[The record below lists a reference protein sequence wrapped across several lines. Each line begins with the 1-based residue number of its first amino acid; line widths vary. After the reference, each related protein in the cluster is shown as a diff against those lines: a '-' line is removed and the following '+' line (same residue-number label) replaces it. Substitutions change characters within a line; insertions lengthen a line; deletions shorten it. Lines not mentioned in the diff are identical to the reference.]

1 MVLPPEFL
9 RPFWNTASNITEW
22 FNWEA
27 LSAIGTVGALWFVV
41 VQSTRTGRAERARAV
56 GLLTFLIG
64 LIEPIE
70 VVSIYDD
77 TEDDDLNSLP
87 RDLIERDLAI
97 VRRAKEGIAA
107 LPLSEAS
114 FAGVVE
120 WTMTLPLALDD
131 IEKALDSQS
140 LGEYTTVF
148 SSLRYTEEARAH
160 FIEERDRLRHGVVLS
175 LIRRAWER
183 ISRSEK
189 HVGMRPIRFKGT
201 LDETERHEAGI

>member
-1 MVLPPEFL
+1 MDMVLPPEAL
-9 RPFWNTASNITEW
+9 RPIWKVISDITEW

-56 GLLTFLIG
+56 GILTFLIG

-70 VVSIYDD
+70 LVSIYDD
-77 TEDDDLNSLP
+77 TENDDLKSMP
-87 RDLIERDLAI
+87 RDLIEQSLAI

-114 FAGVVE
+114 FTGVVE
-120 WTMTLPLALDD
+120 WTMTLPLVLDD
-131 IEKALDSQS
+131 IEEALDSQN

-148 SSLRYTEEARAH
+148 SSLRYTQEARTH
-160 FIEERDRLRHGVVLS
+160 FRRERDRLRHGVVIS

-183 ISRSEK
+183 ISHSEK
-189 HVGMRPIRFKGT
+189 NVGKHPIRFKGRI
-201 LDETERHEAGI
+201 DEA